1 MNNPELRSKF
11 KQFVNTDET
20 IEKQDMI
27 EFVDMRGQI
36 RPTDWAKDGQP
47 QTNWKA
53 PEEDIFARSEKSWV
67 EVGQVSDFPPNA
79 GAQIL
84 YGESQLA
91 VFNLRDRNEWHC
103 TQNMCPHKQAFVLS
117 QGIVGDASG
126 VSKVACP
133 LHKKQFALDGG
144 AELGDGGL
152 NILTFPVRIEND
164 RVLVELPSVPELNAI
179 LGTDG
184 LRVKHNPCIDV
195 VGDAIKVPVK
205 RNGVTELSLEPLVG
219 SMQGNFTAI
228 AR

>member
-1 MNNPELRSKF
+1 M
-11 KQFVNTDET
+11 
-20 IEKQDMI
+20 
-27 EFVDMRGQI
+27 
-36 RPTDWAKDGQP
+36 
-47 QTNWKA
+47 
-53 PEEDIFARSEKSWV
+53 
-67 EVGQVSDFPPNA
+67 GQVSDFPPNA

-179 LGTDG
+179 LGTGG